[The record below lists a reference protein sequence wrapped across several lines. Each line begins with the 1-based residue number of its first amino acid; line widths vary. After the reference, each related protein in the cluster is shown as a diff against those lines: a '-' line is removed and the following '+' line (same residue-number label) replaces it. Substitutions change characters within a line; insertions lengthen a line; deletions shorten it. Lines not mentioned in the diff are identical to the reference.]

1 MITLLQLL
9 IVVATQAVVNGVEQV
24 TEAVGAMV
32 EDGVVVDKGILFYT
46 WHFPF
51 SSGSSIW
58 WLKWKEQI

>member
-32 EDGVVVDKGILFYT
+32 EDGVVVDKGTLFYT
-46 WHFPF
+46 
-51 SSGSSIW
+51 
-58 WLKWKEQI
+58 